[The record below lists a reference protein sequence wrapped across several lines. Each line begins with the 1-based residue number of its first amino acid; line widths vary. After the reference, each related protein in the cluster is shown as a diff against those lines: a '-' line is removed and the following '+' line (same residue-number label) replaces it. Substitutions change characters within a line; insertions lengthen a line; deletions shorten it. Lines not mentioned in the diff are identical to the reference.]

1 VSETTIAEDPRLT
14 VVQRGEHV
22 KRRGAEWLQALV
34 DVRMF
39 EQQLVELHEQ
49 GSTVLGAVH
58 LCIGQEAVAVGVA
71 RDLQPGDQITVSHR
85 GHGLMLARGLDPERM
100 YAEIFGKAT
109 GYCGGKGGSMH
120 IACPELGVAG
130 ANGIVGAGIP
140 IALGLARA
148 ASQRGTDNV
157 GVAIFGDG
165 AANTGCLYE
174 TMNLA
179 AVWRA
184 PLILV
189 CENNGYTEFTPAEAV
204 TAGPGIYT
212 RAAGFGVPGVL
223 ADGEDVVDVSLAMAE
238 AMGRARLGGGPTL
251 IECRTTRW
259 RGHHE
264 GDERYAGVY
273 REAPS
278 TSGDPIDRLARELD
292 ELGLDGSGE
301 RAVAEERARVRFERA
316 RDAALA
322 APEPELETALT
333 GVFAE

>member
-1 VSETTIAEDPRLT
+1 
-14 VVQRGEHV
+14 
-22 KRRGAEWLQALV
+22 
-34 DVRMF
+34 VREF
-39 EQQLVELHEQ
+39 EQQLADLHEQ
-49 GSTVLGAVH
+49 GSAVLGAVH

-71 RDLQPGDQITVSHR
+71 GDLQPGDQITVSHR

-130 ANGIVGAGIP
+130 ANGIVGGGIP
-140 IALGLARA
+140 MALGLARA

-165 AANTGCLYE
+165 AANTGGLYE

-189 CENNGYTEFTPAEAV
+189 CENNGYTEFTPVEDV

-223 ADGEDVVDVSLAMAE
+223 THGEDVIDVNQAMAG
-238 AMGRARLGGGPTL
+238 ALRRARSGGGPTL

-273 REAPS
+273 RDAPN
-278 TSGDPIDRLARELD
+278 TSGDPIDRLASELD
-292 ELGLDGSGE
+292 ELGLDGGRE
-301 RAVAEERARVRFERA
+301 RAAAEERARVRFAEA
-316 RDAALA
+316 RDAALE
-322 APEPELETALT
+322 APDPELETAFT
-333 GVFAE
+333 GVFVG